1 MEKVQ
6 AKHKATAAIL
16 AVSAVAAI
24 ASGVTE
30 TAQALSRQNLEPIS
44 PVVAAYIAAG
54 VLAAVAIVG
63 TGSIVVYAL
72 AQDDK
77 DVAGL
82 REERTFEASQL
93 PPSRTVLTPVNR
105 VTRTFARRPAAQS
118 AHLRLARSA

>member
-30 TAQALSRQNLEPIS
+30 TAQALSRQNLGPIS
-44 PVVAAYIAAG
+44 PVVAAYVATG
-54 VLAAVAIVG
+54 VLAAVAVVG
-63 TGSIVVYAL
+63 TGSIVAYAL
-72 AQDDK
+72 AQDDR

-93 PPSRTVLTPVNR
+93 PPPRTVLTPVNR
-105 VTRTFARRPAAQS
+105 VTRTFARRPASA